1 VAISRLP
8 RLASVG
14 DNDEFDVA
22 SVPHDAGRT
31 IVRVRG
37 ELDLSTCAVL
47 QAALD
52 EAPTGDTIIVDLAD
66 CTFLDSSAIRVVLTG
81 ARDAAEAGG
90 GLSLVVTDP
99 GVLRVLEI
107 ANVGAR
113 VPVHPTVE
121 SATAEQS
128 G

>member
-1 VAISRLP
+1 MAGWP
-8 RLASVG
+8 RLASVAG
-14 DNDEFDVA
+14 TDAFDVTT
-22 SVPHDAGRT
+22 VPHDAGRT

-37 ELDLSTCAVL
+37 ELDLSTCAEL

-52 EAPTGDTIIVDLAD
+52 QAPAGEAVIIDLAG
-66 CTFLDSSAIRVVLTG
+66 CTFVDSSAIRVVLTG
-81 ARDAAEAGG
+81 ATDAEHAGG

-107 ANVGAR
+107 ANVEER
-113 VPVHPTVE
+113 VPIHPTVE
-121 SATAEQS
+121 SAAAPQA

>member
-1 VAISRLP
+1 MP

-14 DNDEFDVA
+14 ATDAFDIT

-52 EAPTGDTIIVDLAD
+52 ETPTGETIIVDLAD
-66 CTFLDSSAIRVVLTG
+66 CTFLDSSAIRVVLNG
-81 ARDAAEAGG
+81 ARDAADAGG
-90 GLSLVVTDP
+90 AFSLVVTDP

-113 VPVHPTVE
+113 APIHPTVE
-121 SATAEQS
+121 SATAEPT

>member
-1 VAISRLP
+1 MP

-14 DNDEFDVA
+14 DTDAFDVT

-52 EAPTGDTIIVDLAD
+52 QAPAGETIVVDLAD

-81 ARDAAEAGG
+81 AAEAAEAGG

-107 ANVGAR
+107 AHVRAR
-113 VPVHPTVE
+113 VPIHPTVE
-121 SATAEQS
+121 SATA
-128 G
+128 GPTG